1 MTDTKYSTFPRRPS
15 TSQRPPEDEP
25 QPAKGSTGPSKGS
38 PVFVSGVVGSGAD
51 AHRLVRV
58 SDWTL
63 TLWQEYADE
72 EPRMLDTDV
81 AKRLGFKRPRDIR
94 QIIERIWPEGQR
106 PCVRVTVQ
114 RTQMPTGGTR
124 ETVVNTYWLTEA
136 QILKVCARSETPV
149 AEAILDEM
157 IAVYM
162 LARRGLLTPT
172 PPSFDAERLARM
184 IDEAL
189 RVRLASMNP
198 THDGAVLHND
208 DRAVVLDPILT
219 LAKRVAGGDAATRD
233 VMRAS
238 GRIESRVRKAVQWF
252 SRWCLLPRA
261 KTGDVCAALATETAI
276 ATEFERVVAKNR
288 QGSLRLVT
296 PTKRAAK

>member
-1 MTDTKYSTFPRRPS
+1 VTDTKYSTFHRRPS
-15 TSQRPPEDEP
+15 TSQRPPEDES
-25 QPAKGSTGPSKGS
+25 QHAKGSTGPSKGA

-63 TLWQEYADE
+63 TLWQEYGDE

-81 AKRLGFKRPRDIR
+81 AKRLGFERPRDIR
-94 QIIERIWPEGQR
+94 KLIERVWSEGQR
-106 PCVRVTVQ
+106 PAIRATVA
-114 RTQMPTGGTR
+114 RKGPGRRPEG
-124 ETVVNTYWLTEA
+124 EYWLTEA

-172 PPSFDAERLARM
+172 PPSFDAEALARM

-189 RVRLASMNP
+189 RARLASMNP
-198 THDGAVLHND
+198 THDGPVLHND

-219 LAKRVAGGDAATRD
+219 LAKRVAGGDATTRD
-233 VMRAS
+233 VMRAR

-252 SRWCLLPRA
+252 SRWCLLPRG

-288 QGSLRLVT
+288 QGSLRLVA
-296 PTKRAAK
+296 PAKRTAK